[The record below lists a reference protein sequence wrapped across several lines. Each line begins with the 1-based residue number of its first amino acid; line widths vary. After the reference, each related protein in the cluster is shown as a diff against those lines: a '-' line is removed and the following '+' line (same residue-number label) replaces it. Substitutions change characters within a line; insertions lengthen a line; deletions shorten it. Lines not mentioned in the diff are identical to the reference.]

1 MVSHWFNARF
11 RAQFVRII
19 PTLFTSPTNTPC
31 MRAELHG
38 CDTGKMNLMMNKKYV
53 QCHRLLVSV
62 VLTEIISYPDLTADL
77 EMWEIWVQD

>member
-1 MVSHWFNARF
+1 MVSNWFNARF
-11 RAQFVRII
+11 RAQFVRIM

-38 CDTGKMNLMMNKKYV
+38 CDTGKMNLMVNEKYV
-53 QCHRLLVSV
+53 QCHRPGKCSP
-62 VLTEIISYPDLTADL
+62 EIISYPDLTADL